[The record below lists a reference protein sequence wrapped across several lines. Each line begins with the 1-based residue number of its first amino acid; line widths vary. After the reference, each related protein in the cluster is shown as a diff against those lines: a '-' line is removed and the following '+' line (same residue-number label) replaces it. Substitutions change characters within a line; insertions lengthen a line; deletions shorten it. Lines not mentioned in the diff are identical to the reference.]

1 MDQVKYQGY
10 ARGQGFSP
18 IQLSTASV
26 DAIAQQ
32 GNNLLRQMQDNRET
46 ERRNRDAFQSGME
59 NAQQQERQNRA
70 SNFNFESQYRDYYQG
85 AALQN
90 ARTRVENATN
100 TQRNQLKRTELDF
113 SALATLSG
121 TIAKMVQDDRK
132 KKDEIAELQASNLIF
147 ETQVSFEEFQA
158 LKAGEDKLD
167 QSNTQVNN
175 VVNKLKA
182 AGYGEEYLAK
192 LRNLSGAGL
201 YGAMKQWAIQG
212 GENYGAFRAEMA
224 DKPYEVDGQQITL
237 QQAAKGSP
245 EVYNT
250 VNMLIRSDYLKQYR
264 GLNQAFADKYLYSG
278 MRQVEARERL
288 LFSENRAKEL
298 ELDLTQKESNSLLT
312 EWQSAKNQGNGGAGV
327 LKWIQ
332 VQAGGDSKEL
342 GEKRRTALKYLVAAA
357 KAGKF
362 TGEDLTQLEGTEFF
376 LNGSATPTTI
386 GKQFDTDLPEL
397 RSAVREFNAAKRA
410 EREQAEEDE
419 KKQAEQELSVLFS
432 KGAPNKA
439 EVRQIT
445 DAWRAKGWGDPPAWI
460 KGIETAEQL
469 SDEAGDA
476 VLLNLKV
483 NGMLSLKEL
492 RSGRYSDKLQEKY
505 MPAVEKQQQ
514 VPEADKKLALDAVY
528 AELKT
533 SLNSIGAGTNQN
545 PDYFIAAGEAKRLV
559 TSRASELMDQAVEP
573 RLAWNQ
579 ARDEIKQLIKLG
591 RQEKPEGPFKLR
603 TQPDGSPD
611 FNNRGFVLGSSVSSN
626 RAQQERIKKIQARL
640 DQTGNTDFLSRPGA
654 NLLTLP
660 EVERLKGFRNGTGS
674 LPPIV
679 WALSAKVPD
688 ASPFDIANLL
698 MKGNGQ
704 DPIQRPPAAAIYDG
718 VRPELMQL
726 LNRKPSMDR
735 ALRAMEGSGNAYKPI
750 LDLIASKESSNDTQF
765 GGYDSMNL
773 GEGRPD
779 TGSQRFGR
787 PLTQMKVSEILSLG
801 ANNGIY
807 AAGRYQFIPGTLRGL
822 VNRGV
827 VSPNDTFNQQ
837 TQDKLAV
844 TYLRDRTGKFWAGQ
858 ASAAS
863 YVSGLGN
870 AWHGL
875 RSIPPQRIIQ
885 AMESAKS
892 SLAGS
897 DIDVSRMRP
906 QVVYRVGGIGP
917 KGPDHFGPHL
927 DIKQSNEGFFE
938 RNALDRYLSFK
949 TANGLVPISRGVTVK
964 GGEFGAQR
972 WYGSHNGWDYAIDAG
987 TPVVLKGG
995 ARVISKRPSEY
1006 GDVLTIGLPDG
1017 RRFNII
1023 HGKAT

>member
-1 MDQVKYQGY
+1 MEQIKYQGY
-10 ARGQGFSP
+10 ARGQGFDP
-18 IQLSTASV
+18 IQVSTASV

-32 GNNLLRQMQDNRET
+32 GNYLLRQMQDNRET
-46 ERRNRDAFQSGME
+46 ERRNRDAFQSGLE

-70 SNFNFESQYRDYYQG
+70 NNFNFESQYRDYYQG

-90 ARTRVENATN
+90 ARTKVENATN
-100 TQRNQLKRTELDF
+100 AQRNQLKSTEFDF
-113 SALATLSG
+113 EALASLSG
-121 TIAKMVQDDRK
+121 TIAKMVQDNRK

-158 LKAGEDKLD
+158 LKGGEDKLD

-182 AGYGEEYLAK
+182 AGYGEEYLTK

-201 YGAMKQWAIQG
+201 YGAMKQWAVQG

-237 QQAAKGSP
+237 QQAAKASP

-288 LFSENRAKEL
+288 LFAENRAKEL

-312 EWQSAKNQGNGGAGV
+312 EWQTGKGSGF

-332 VQAGGDSKEL
+332 VQAGGDPKEL
-342 GEKRRTALKYLVAAA
+342 GEKRRTALTYLVAAA

-362 TGEDLTQLEGTEFF
+362 TGDDLIQLEGTEFL
-376 LNGSATPTTI
+376 LNGSKTPTTI
-386 GKQFDTDLPEL
+386 GFQYDTDLVEL
-397 RSAVREFNAAKRA
+397 RSAVKEFNAAKRA

-439 EVRQIT
+439 EVRKIV
-445 DAWRAKGWGDPPAWI
+445 DEWRARGWGDPPAWI

-469 SDEAGDA
+469 SDEAGDV

-492 RSGRYSDKLQEKY
+492 RSSRYSDKLVDKY

-514 VPEADKKLALDAVY
+514 VPEAEKKSALDAVY

-533 SLNSIGAGTNQN
+533 SLGSVGAGTNQN
-545 PDYFIAAGEAKRLV
+545 PDFFIAAGEAKRLV
-559 TSRASELMDQAVEP
+559 TSRASQLMDESVEP
-573 RLAWNQ
+573 SLAWRQ
-579 ARDEIKQLIKLG
+579 ARDEIRQLVKLG
-591 RQEKPEGPFKLR
+591 RQDKPEGPFKLR
-603 TQPDGSPD
+603 TQLDGKPD
-611 FNNRGFVLGSSVSSN
+611 FKNRGFDLGSSVSTN
-626 RAQQERIKKIQARL
+626 KAQQERIRKIQARL
-640 DQTGNTDFLSRPGA
+640 AQTGDTDFLSKPGA
-654 NLLTLP
+654 NLLTP
-660 EVERLKGFRNGTGS
+660 AEVERLKGFRNGTGS

-704 DPIQRPPAAAIYDG
+704 EPIQRPPAAAVYDT
-718 VRPELMQL
+718 VRPELMRL
-726 LNRKPSMDR
+726 LTRKPSMDR
-735 ALRAMEGSGNAYKPI
+735 ALRAMEGSGNAYRPI

-765 GGYDSMNL
+765 GGYDSMNQ
-773 GEGRPD
+773 GEGRPG
-779 TGSQRFGR
+779 TGSQKFGR
-787 PLTQMKVSEILSLG
+787 PLTQMRVSEILSLG
-801 ANNGIY
+801 ASNSIY
-807 AAGRYQFIPGTLRGL
+807 AAGRYQFIPSTLRGL

-827 VSPNDTFNQQ
+827 VSPNDPFNEQ

-844 TYLRDRTGKFWAGQ
+844 TYLRDRTGKFWAGE

-885 AMESAKS
+885 AMESAKT

-897 DIDVSRMRP
+897 DLDVSRMRP

-927 DIKQSNEGFFE
+927 DIKQTNEGFFE
-938 RNALDRYLSFK
+938 RNALDRYLSFR
-949 TANGLVPISRGVTVK
+949 TANGLMPISRGVTVK
-964 GGEFGAQR
+964 GGEFGASR
-972 WYGSHNGWDYAIDAG
+972 WYGSHNGWDYAIDEG

-995 ARVISKRPSEY
+995 ARVISKRPSQY